1 MCLVVQ
7 RRPSSLNDLDR
18 TSYHGY
24 SQDEREME
32 FLRLQVVEQQNI
44 IDDLS
49 KVSVLLFQQHN
60 IRCDCLQEGTRNFVE
75 LCRTVV
81 TMTSKS
87 VFVLQALETAGYVK
101 NVIVSIQSH

>member
-1 MCLVVQ
+1 
-7 RRPSSLNDLDR
+7 
-18 TSYHGY
+18 
-24 SQDEREME
+24 ME

-49 KVSVLLFQQHN
+49 KVSVLLLQQHN
-60 IRCDCLQEGTRNFVE
+60 IMNTDSLQEGTRNLVE

-81 TMTSKS
+81 TMTSKI